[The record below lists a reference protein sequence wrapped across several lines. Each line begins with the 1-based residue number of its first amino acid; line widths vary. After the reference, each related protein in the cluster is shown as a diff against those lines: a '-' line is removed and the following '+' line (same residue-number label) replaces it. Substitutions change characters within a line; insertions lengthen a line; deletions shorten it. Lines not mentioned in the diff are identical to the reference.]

1 MPGLKIK
8 NPGQSKKEPNPT
20 IAPIN
25 EGEQKPINVNVLKGR
40 VCYFSLTGDLA
51 LKAFE
56 EIKFSTHKS
65 QKRKQKLKEA
75 VLARLYFAVIMFDR
89 VVLHCSD
96 PLRSELVLE
105 ILEEHKQWIESGRIA
120 FIFSNDITNVR
131 RDYRNYIQQ
140 KIEEYS
146 DGYCTE
152 KEANS
157 LRQGF
162 MTDAYYER
170 VIRLLETTPVLI
182 RKPRGKANSF
192 DNLVLRDLDQNVH
205 HERVILDSQSDISQI
220 LTLDLSLHQ
229 LLNVRL
235 LSLTNHSSKCEM
247 EFAFPLHIVNE
258 VSTQIRQHLK
268 QGNVI
273 ARSAIVD
280 SVTGVDPNSMFRQ
293 QQQNILKAITLR
305 MDVLYCR
312 MNSGKQLILEFHP
325 SYESRSIYQTE
336 CFSAYLSC
344 IADCDTDIC
353 LDPNIINAILS
364 NDSLN
369 LFRLFYLACMADT
382 KECMSLAQPN
392 SSDPTQYHEDMVKLF
407 KDIVKERRL
416 TFAPTQFDAIKQLLR
431 GEA

>member
-1 MPGLKIK
+1 MPGLKK
-8 NPGQSKKEPNPT
+8 ENTSHTRKDEALPGAANY
-20 IAPIN
+20 I
-25 EGEQKPINVNVLKGR
+25 GEQKSINVNALKGR
-40 VCYFSLTGDLA
+40 VCYFSLTGNLA
-51 LKAFE
+51 LNAFD
-56 EIKFSTHKS
+56 EIKFSTHKPP
-65 QKRKQKLKEA
+65 KRRQKLKEA
-75 VLARLYFAVIMFDR
+75 VLARLYFAVIMFDK
-89 VVLHCSD
+89 VVMHCSD

-105 ILEEHKQWIESGRIA
+105 ILEDHKEWIKSGKIV
-120 FIFSNDITNVR
+120 FIFSNDISNVR
-131 RDYRNYIQQ
+131 RDYRKYIQQ
-140 KIEEYS
+140 KIEDYS

-157 LRQGF
+157 LQQDF

-170 VIRLLETTPVLI
+170 VIRLLESTPQLI
-182 RKPRGKANSF
+182 RKPRAKNNSF
-192 DNLVLRDLDQNVH
+192 SSLVLRDLDQNVH

-229 LLNVRL
+229 LLNIRL

-247 EFAFPLHIVNE
+247 EFAFPVEIVNE

-268 QGNVI
+268 QGNII

-280 SVTGVDPNSMFRQ
+280 SVAEVDPNNMSRP

-344 IADCDTDIC
+344 IADCDADLCIDSNT
-353 LDPNIINAILS
+353 INAILA

-382 KECMSLAQPN
+382 KEAMSLAQPN
-392 SSDPTQYHEDMVKLF
+392 SGDPTQYHEDMVKLF

-416 TFAPTQFDAIKQLLR
+416 TFAPTQLESIQQLLR